1 MISNLQNKDALLAR
15 LLDSPLAAEL
25 ERSLN
30 DGPEAARRRAQVA
43 LEELTAKHNARQPK
57 MSAKARELA
66 DRRDALSREFEAAKL
81 AALRAVD
88 DAQSEREDFVRRRA
102 EIQALANAGA
112 SYLRAR
118 GLDSA
123 EAIER
128 HLGLLKLNNEVTR

>member
-1 MISNLQNKDALLAR
+1 MISNRNLQNKDALIAR

-30 DGPEAARRRAQVA
+30 NGAEAARHRAQVA
-43 LEELTAKHNARQPK
+43 LEELTAKHNSRHPK

-66 DRRDALSREFEAAKL
+66 DRRDALSREYEAAKL
-81 AALRAVD
+81 AALVAKD
-88 DAQSEREDFVRRRA
+88 NAQAEQEDFARRRA

-112 SYLRAR
+112 SHLRQR

-128 HLGLLKLNNEVTR
+128 HLGLAKQAG